1 MNPQPSPNPKRLLDA
16 DSLLAALFAPDARPT
31 VRWLRYQTK
40 RKTIPFF
47 RIGRLVR
54 FDPVQ
59 VRAAL
64 EQKCLVTSRAQRA
77 EVR

>member
-1 MNPQPSPNPKRLLDA
+1 MDAENLL
-16 DSLLAALFAPDARPT
+16 LTLFAPDARPSLN
-31 VRWLRYQTK
+31 WLRYQMK

-59 VRAAL
+59 VRTAL

-77 EVR
+77 EVRR